1 MISMTVVEIN
11 QGITGEKGISRT
23 QVLDFDQGVVVN
35 LQLKSGKKIPRHH
48 ANCHVLVFVISG
60 EVLFGVSDQRFH
72 LKAGSLLQMNP
83 FEEHDIEAI
92 QDASLLVIKTG
103 SQTGCNLHA

>member
-1 MISMTVVEIN
+1 MTVVEIK
-11 QGITGEKGISRT
+11 QGIAGERGVART
-23 QVLDFDQGVVVN
+23 QVLEFDQGVVVN

-72 LKAGSLLQMNP
+72 LKAGSLLHMNP
-83 FEEHDIEAI
+83 YEEHEIEAI
-92 QDASLLVIKTG
+92 QDSSLLVIKTG
-103 SQTGCNLHA
+103 SQTGCTLHA

>member
-1 MISMTVVEIN
+1 MKVAEIK
-11 QGITGEKGISRT
+11 QGIAGEKGITRT

-60 EVLFGVSDQRFH
+60 EVLFGVSEQQFH
-72 LKAGSLLQMNP
+72 LKAGSLLHMNP

-92 QDASLLVIKTG
+92 QDSSLLVVKTG
-103 SQTGCNLHA
+103 SHTSCNLN